1 MMKYALSENDKK
13 NIYSL
18 KRIGLNEIWIYKSH
32 NYVTVVAFALIDG
45 SHVTIDPKEQHVVNW
60 FEVLLITAG
69 NKRPIEGPFVKITSR
84 QFEDINNIFLV
95 SLCNWEMPTID
106 ADKNGLLGDTTNST
120 TIFEGREADAPK
132 NALNYSTFD
141 AGIKIQ
147 FSNGASFFV
156 VTANPFELA
165 ISHELSFSQIDESS
179 YELTYLC

>member
-1 MMKYALSENDKK
+1 MKYTLSENEKK
-13 NIYSL
+13 NIYAL
-18 KRIGLNEIWIYKSH
+18 KRIGLNEIWIYKPHS
-32 NYVTVVAFALIDG
+32 YVTVVTFALADG
-45 SHVTIDPKEQHVVNW
+45 SHVTINTREQHVANW
-60 FEVLLITAG
+60 FEVFLITSE
-69 NKRPIEGPFVKITSR
+69 NKRLIEEPFLKITS
-84 QFEDINNIFLV
+84 QHFKDIKNIFLV

-106 ADKNGLLGDTTNST
+106 AGKNRLLGDTKNST

-147 FSNGASFFV
+147 FSNGTSFFV

-165 ISHELSFSQIDESS
+165 ISHELSFSQIDESN